1 MEQRVEIDANLIGHV
16 LEDLPECAHTQ
27 RFMGGDGEVLLP
39 VRHSQIGLTAALVL
53 HHRDHG
59 GSSQGQQFLAHVMKP
74 YQRGRITLLKV
85 AVHGI
90 TNLLMQLLQI
100 LRFGVNRTANGV
112 GSE

>member
-1 MEQRVEIDANLIGHV
+1 MDQRVQIGANWIGHV

-27 RFMGGDGEVLLP
+27 RFMGGDCEVLLLP
-39 VRHSQIGLTAALVL
+39 IRHSQIGLTAALVL

-85 AVHGI
+85 AVHSI
-90 TNLLMQLLQI
+90 TYLLMQLL
-100 LRFGVNRTANGV
+100 
-112 GSE
+112 